1 MAESEISGLRVT
13 VVGGSSGV
21 GEALIALLRDR
32 GAAVVGVDRNPSAD
46 VVADIGAEPGCER
59 AMRESIERLGG
70 LDGLAITAGIAGYA
84 RIEDTDAARWEQ
96 TLNVNLVAAGL
107 LARHAIPA
115 LVASQHGS
123 IVVTASAAGR
133 RGVVDFSA
141 YASSKAGLIHWSNAA
156 ARELGPRGIRVNCV
170 SPGPID
176 TPLLRGPRPE
186 GSDRDAHITQ
196 LARRTALGRIGQPGE
211 VAEAIAFLLGRRASY
226 VTGAVLDVDGGE
238 AAG

>member
-1 MAESEISGLRVT
+1 VSESELSGLRIAI
-13 VVGGSSGV
+13 VGGSSGV
-21 GEALIALLRDR
+21 GEALVALLRER
-32 GAAVVGVDRNPSAD
+32 GAHAVTVDRNPSAD
-46 VVADIGAEPGCER
+46 VVADIGDEPGCER

-84 RIEDTDAARWEQ
+84 PIEDTDAARWVE

-107 LARHAIPA
+107 LTRHALAA
-115 LVASQHGS
+115 LVESEHAS

-133 RGVVDFSA
+133 RGVADFSA
-141 YASSKAGLIHWSNAA
+141 YSSSKAGLIHWSNAA

-176 TPLLRGPRPE
+176 TPLLRGPRPQGTE
-186 GSDRDAHITQ
+186 QEAHIAR
-196 LARRTALGRIGQPGE
+196 LAERTALGRIGQPAE

-226 VTGAVLDVDGGE
+226 VTGALLDVDGGE
-238 AAG
+238 TA